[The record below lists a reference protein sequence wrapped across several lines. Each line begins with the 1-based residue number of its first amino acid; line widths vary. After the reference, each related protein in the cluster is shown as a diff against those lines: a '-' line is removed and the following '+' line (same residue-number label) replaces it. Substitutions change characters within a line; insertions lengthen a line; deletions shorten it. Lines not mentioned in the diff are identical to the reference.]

1 MNKSIFIITFGL
13 FTLINIFRSL
23 PQARAETADSIVL
36 GIGLSEEWKTP
47 RGGSVSVSNGS
58 VIRLK
63 DLGDRVKIT
72 AKKIGDSVVHAGTH
86 TAEVHVI
93 AAPLFRLYE
102 RLHEALIDR
111 RGLELVVSG
120 TSLSVRGR
128 LLRWED
134 WQALADAAKNS
145 TASYSFEAEV
155 SLELSGSCLQRLHT
169 ILRKANLPD
178 QGIDLHPVASVS
190 VPADPKDLKARV
202 SEVLKPYGFR
212 VDVSSTALSLEPLV
226 RVRIIVAEFKRSMA
240 RTIGIEWPKSAQ
252 IQLLPTPIQSSDSAL
267 LATIHAME
275 INGMGTILASP
286 TLLCRSGKEAQFLAG
301 GEFPIK
307 IHSFRNDDVVWKQ
320 YGVRLKIRPL
330 ADYSGRMSIALETEV
345 SEIDDANKVDG
356 IPGLSTNRIESHFDL
371 ASSRTIALSGLIK
384 KKSGESL
391 QGLPW
396 LLKIPIL
403 GQLFSSKD
411 FRDEK
416 TELVVFVTPDIA
428 KFDEGGL

>member
-1 MNKSIFIITFGL
+1 MPIELRMNKNFITMMSLIALTVFGPAPRVL
-13 FTLINIFRSL
+13 ADN
-23 PQARAETADSIVL
+23 PETIVL
-36 GIGLSEEWKTP
+36 AIGRTEEWSTP

-58 VIRLK
+58 IVRLK
-63 DLGDRVKIT
+63 DLGNRVKIT
-72 AKKIGDSVVHAGTH
+72 AKKLGDSAIHAGSRTV
-86 TAEVHVI
+86 EVQVI
-93 AAPLFRLYE
+93 ALPLFRLYE
-102 RLHEALIDR
+102 RLRDALVAR
-111 RGLELVVSG
+111 RGLELIVSG
-120 TSLSVRGR
+120 SGLSARLSIRGR

-134 WQALADAAKNS
+134 WQALADAAKGANPG
-145 TASYSFEAEV
+145 YSFEAEV
-155 SLELSGSCLQRLHT
+155 SLELSGSCLERLHT
-169 ILRKANLPD
+169 VLRKAGLPD
-178 QGIDLHPVASVS
+178 QALDLHPLASVS
-190 VPADPKDLKARV
+190 VALEPKDLKARV

-212 VDVSSTALSLEPLV
+212 VDASSTALSLEPLV

-252 IQLLPTPIQSSDSAL
+252 FQLLPSPIQAVDSL
-267 LATIHAME
+267 MATIHAME
-275 INGMGTILASP
+275 TNGMGTILASP

-345 SEIDDANKVDG
+345 SDIDDANKVDG

-391 QGLPW
+391 QGLPG
-396 LLKIPIL
+396 LLNIPIL
-403 GQLFSSKD
+403 GRLFSSK
-411 FRDEK
+411 
-416 TELVVFVTPDIA
+416 ELSQGNRMKAGT
-428 KFDEGGL
+428 